1 MKALHPIGPTRPT
14 AQAQRRKP
22 EAELREPELAGRA
35 VANACTRRHWPPPAP
50 RNGVRAVG
58 LAMAWATARTPDH
71 ATHLGGRQNPPAS
84 QRRRR
89 STAELLSVPGLFSRS
104 TPGLRF
110 FPPKPGLCVGLL
122 CSKAHP
128 CGLRCALRAL
138 GSAAATRLPTPQHP
152 SAPRGTGPKPRL
164 GRRADDQQLP
174 QHLRRSSR
182 GKTAQVFR
190 RSAAANVRAGAP
202 APGRAPSGVRAGR
215 GRPPLRSRGQSGM
228 GSGAGARLRLL
239 Q

>member
-104 TPGLRF
+104 TPGDCV

-138 GSAAATRLPTPQHP
+138 GSAAATRLPTSQHP

-182 GKTAQVFR
+182 GLGRKTAHEYGGHQ
-190 RSAAANVRAGAP
+190 RASWRPGPGASP
-202 APGRAPSGVRAGR
+202 EG
-215 GRPPLRSRGQSGM
+215 
-228 GSGAGARLRLL
+228 
-239 Q
+239 

>member
-1 MKALHPIGPTRPT
+1 MGRCRPPPRPPPHGPSAAQKARSRAPG
-14 AQAQRRKP
+14 
-22 EAELREPELAGRA
+22 EPELAGRA

-104 TPGLRF
+104 TPGIAFFSAEARSLCRSAVFEGPPLRIALCIKGARVGRRHTLAHL
-110 FPPKPGLCVGLL
+110 PAPECPSGHGPG
-122 CSKAHP
+122 
-128 CGLRCALRAL
+128 
-138 GSAAATRLPTPQHP
+138 AATRSPRRRPTAATAFTAELAWPGQE
-152 SAPRGTGPKPRL
+152 TG
-164 GRRADDQQLP
+164 QW
-174 QHLRRSSR
+174 
-182 GKTAQVFR
+182 

-202 APGRAPSGVRAGR
+202 APGRAPRGERAGR
-215 GRPPLRSRGQSGM
+215 GRPPLRSRGQSY
-228 GSGAGARLRLL
+228 
-239 Q
+239 

>member
-35 VANACTRRHWPPPAP
+35 VANACTRWHWPPPAP

-104 TPGLRF
+104 TPGGIAF
-110 FPPKPGLCVGLL
+110 FPEAGLCVGLL

-128 CGLRCALRAL
+128 CRIALCIKGARVGRRHTLAHL
-138 GSAAATRLPTPQHP
+138 PAPECPSGHGPEAATRSPRRRPTAATAFTAELAWSGQEN
-152 SAPRGTGPKPRL
+152 GPGVQEIG
-164 GRRADDQQLP
+164 GRQRASWRP
-174 QHLRRSSR
+174 
-182 GKTAQVFR
+182 GP
-190 RSAAANVRAGAP
+190 GASP
-202 APGRAPSGVRAGR
+202 EG
-215 GRPPLRSRGQSGM
+215 
-228 GSGAGARLRLL
+228 
-239 Q
+239 